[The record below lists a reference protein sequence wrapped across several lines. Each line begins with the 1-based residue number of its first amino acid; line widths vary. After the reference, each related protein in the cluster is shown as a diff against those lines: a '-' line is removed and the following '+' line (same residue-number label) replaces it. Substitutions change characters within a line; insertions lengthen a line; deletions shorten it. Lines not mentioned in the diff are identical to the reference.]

1 MPITSTVIFNA
12 DSFAVSLFKGSPD
25 MHLEY
30 KLNNENWQ
38 AYTIPFGLKETTTL
52 TARGFKND
60 KPYGDF
66 EQELIKHIATGKKV
80 TYTIPYSRHYKG
92 TGDNNLTDG
101 LLGGVENFR
110 DGYYHGVSGTDMEVI
125 IDLGHN
131 TTFSNIETT
140 FFQYYLS
147 WIVLPTSVSY
157 AISDDGENFEEIAT
171 ITNKILLMKEGGFKH
186 TFSFE
191 NETIKAK
198 YLKVNAKTVGKLP
211 QEHPA
216 AGSDAWIFVDEI
228 IIN

>member
-1 MPITSTVIFNA
+1 M
-12 DSFAVSLFKGSPD
+12 G
-25 MHLEY
+25 
-30 KLNNENWQ
+30 Q
-38 AYTIPFGLKETTTL
+38 
-52 TARGFKND
+52 
-60 KPYGDF
+60 
-66 EQELIKHIATGKKV
+66 
-80 TYTIPYSRHYKG
+80 
-92 TGDNNLTDG
+92 
-101 LLGGVENFR
+101 
-110 DGYYHGVSGTDMEVI
+110 
-125 IDLGHN
+125 N

-171 ITNKILLMKEGGFKH
+171 ITNKIPLMKEGKFKH

-191 NETIKAK
+191 NENTKAK
-198 YLKVNAKTVGKLP
+198 YLKVIAKTVGKLP